1 MARNSRRMRR
11 RDWRRWMC
19 RTSSRCHRVDWRLPG
34 SSDLNPVATG
44 ECQDLER
51 VSITYAFDTAI
62 HVEQRRD
69 FLTHHQWEDDAFVIG
84 GRAHQTYEMRVKLG
98 WVAFGACHALH
109 SRCSQS

>member
-1 MARNSRRMRR
+1 MAWNSRRMRR

-19 RTSSRCHRVDWRLPG
+19 RTSSCCHRVDWRLAG

-51 VSITYAFDTAI
+51 VSITYALDTAI
-62 HVEQRRD
+62 YIEQRRNLLAD
-69 FLTHHQWEDDAFVIG
+69 QQREDDAFVVG
-84 GRAHQTYEMRVKLG
+84 GRPYQAYEMRVKLG

-109 SRCSQS
+109 RRCSQS